1 MNNNKTIAIIG
12 AMDCEITKIKEI
24 MQNIQEIE
32 DKSFT
37 LTTGTYNNLN
47 IILAKSGV
55 GKVNSAVCTQYICD
69 KYSPDY
75 IINTGVAGGIAKGL
89 KIGNIVAGEK
99 LVQYDFDV
107 TALGYA
113 KGYMC
118 TGINKDKPT
127 FYFSDKELLN
137 AFIEAMKNRPEA
149 TVHKGIIATADM
161 FLSDLDKKEQLR
173 TEFNATAAE
182 MEGAAIAQT
191 ATRNNIPFLIIRA
204 VSDLADG
211 ETDDYVEFS
220 EERMAHYSSE
230 AIKTFLKTL

>member
-1 MNNNKTIAIIG
+1 MNNNITIAIIG

-24 MQNIQEIE
+24 MQNIKEIA

-37 LTTGTYNNLN
+37 LTTGNFKNLN

-89 KIGNIVAGEK
+89 KIGDIVIGSK

-127 FYFSDKELLN
+127 IYYSDENLINK
-137 AFIEAMKNRPEA
+137 FIEAMKKDSEA
-149 TVHKGIIATADM
+149 NIHNGIIATADM
-161 FLSDLDKKEQLR
+161 FLSDIEKKEQLR

-230 AIKTFLKTL
+230 AIKILLKNL